1 MQPWRPYC
9 FITGTGRVIDMTR
22 HLTLSV
28 QLEVTMT
35 TTLIIERLMA
45 CQR

>member
-9 FITGTGRVIDMTR
+9 FITGGGIS
-22 HLTLSV
+22 TLPPRRSKLGLV
-28 QLEVTMT
+28 AME
-35 TTLIIERLMA
+35 TTLIIERLIA